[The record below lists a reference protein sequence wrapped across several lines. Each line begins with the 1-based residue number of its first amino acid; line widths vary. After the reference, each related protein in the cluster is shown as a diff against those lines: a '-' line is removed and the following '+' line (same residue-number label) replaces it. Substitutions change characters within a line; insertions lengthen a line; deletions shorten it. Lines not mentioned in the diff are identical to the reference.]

1 MTTRLVSGD
10 HLETAKAVAIQAGII
25 TQAQAE
31 DTANQVCLTGEEFR
45 AILGDKSDR
54 SSIK

>member
-10 HLETAKAVAIQAGII
+10 HLETAKAVAVQAGII

-31 DTANQVCLTGEEFR
+31 DTANSICITGEEFR
-45 AILGDKSDR
+45 ALIGEKHDKNT
-54 SSIK
+54 IK